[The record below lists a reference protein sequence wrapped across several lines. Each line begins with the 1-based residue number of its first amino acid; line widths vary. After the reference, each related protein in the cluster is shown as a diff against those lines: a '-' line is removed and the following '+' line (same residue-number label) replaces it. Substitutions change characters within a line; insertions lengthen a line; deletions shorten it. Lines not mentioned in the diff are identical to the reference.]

1 MGQARK
7 NGEPVLSIV
16 IPAYNE
22 AKSVRQGALQEVADF
37 LSRQAYAYELM
48 VVDDGSEDE
57 TAELVHAF
65 AKGHPSTRLIRG
77 EHQGKARAVISGV
90 LAASG
95 RYVLFMDMDL
105 STSLTHVA
113 DAVEALAGG
122 ADIIIASREAPGA
135 HRLGEPWVRRWL
147 AKAFNYLVQ
156 LLLLP
161 GISDTQCGFKA
172 FRREVAQELFP
183 RLIVFGLS
191 GDNVKGPRVT
201 AFDVEL
207 LVMARKRRYSIK
219 QIPVTWRYVET
230 RRVKPLVDSY
240 RMFMEVMQ
248 VWLNKM
254 RGKYDL
260 DRGSC

>member
-1 MGQARK
+1 MGQASD
-7 NGEPVLSIV
+7 GEPLLSIV

-22 AKSVRQGALQEVADF
+22 AKSVRQGALQKVADL
-37 LSRQAYAYELM
+37 LSREAYAYEII

-57 TAELVHAF
+57 TAELVEAF
-65 AKGHPSTRLIRG
+65 AKGHPPARLIRG
-77 EHQGKARAVISGV
+77 GHQGKARAVISGV
-90 LAASG
+90 QAASG

-113 DAVEALAGG
+113 DAVKAMAGG
-122 ADIIIASREAPGA
+122 ADIIIASREVRGA
-135 HRLGEPWVRRWL
+135 HRIGEPWLRRGL
-147 AKAFNYLVQ
+147 AKAFNYLVR

-172 FRREVAQELFP
+172 FRREVAQDLFP
-183 RLIVFGLS
+183 KLIVFGPS

-207 LVMARKRRYSIK
+207 LMMARKRRYSIK
-219 QIPVTWRYVET
+219 EIPVTWRYVQT
-230 RRVKPLVDSY
+230 RRVKPLADSY
-240 RMFMEVMQ
+240 GMFMEVMQ

-260 DRGSC
+260 NSGSR